1 MRTLLLSALLSPP
14 PLVRGLS
21 SASVAR
27 RIANVRPS
35 LDDVQRL
42 SRGDSTKRRGVGS
55 RRVPHRLN
63 ADERD
68 IFETA
73 IRNGYAIVDGT
84 AHRRH
89 KEAKGSP
96 LLNILRQRADALARP
111 LVWVE
116 KHRQGEAWFACID
129 YSPVRLVEADAI
141 RELHARTLRVAEE
154 EAIAYASLESPWT
167 EARGAEEDA
176 AAALLDDAILEQPI
190 WALAPSV
197 ARFAFMRE
205 SEEQRKE
212 CKRCVRVLA
221 REFAT

>member
-1 MRTLLLSALLSPP
+1 M
-14 PLVRGLS
+14 
-21 SASVAR
+21 
-27 RIANVRPS
+27 RPS

-116 KHRQGEAWFACID
+116 KQPKA
-129 YSPVRLVEADAI
+129 AD
-141 RELHARTLRVAEE
+141 
-154 EAIAYASLESPWT
+154 
-167 EARGAEEDA
+167 
-176 AAALLDDAILEQPI
+176 PI
-190 WALAPSV
+190 YIPEHIPEWENLSGQSI
-197 ARFAFMRE
+197 F
-205 SEEQRKE
+205 
-212 CKRCVRVLA
+212 
-221 REFAT
+221 